1 MKKFLKEIEDNIC
14 GLLLLAMMVLTCI
27 NVFARYVFKSSMP
40 FVEEL
45 TALGLVIISLSGAA
59 VAAKRGAHLGL
70 TVLTDLLP
78 EKVQKG
84 CVLLGHL
91 LGTVFG
97 LVLLGFGISMA
108 ALEYELDLGDC
119 RYAVAGV
126 DDGSFC
132 TRQRSRTDCTVHA
145 IIYPRS
151 KREGRRRADGRPNT
165 VWSVFCSAFADVPI
179 GLSLGISSILTLLY
193 ENLPVSMVTINMYS
207 ATSKFVLLAIPFF
220 ILGGNIM
227 EKSGTSQR
235 LD

>member
-70 TVLTDLLP
+70 TVFTDLLP

-108 ALEYELDLGDC
+108 ALEYELKL
-119 RYAVAGV
+119 VTAGMQWPEWMM
-126 DDGSFC
+126 G
-132 TRQRSRTDCTVHA
+132 
-145 IIYPRS
+145 
-151 KREGRRRADGRPNT
+151 
-165 VWSVFCSAFADVPI
+165 AFV
-179 GLSLGISSILTLLY
+179 
-193 ENLPVSMVTINMYS
+193 PVSG
-207 ATSKFVLLAIPFF
+207 AVLTVRYMQLF
-220 ILGGNIM
+220 IRDLKGKE
-227 EKSGTSQR
+227 EKS
-235 LD
+235 

>member
-59 VAAKRGAHLGL
+59 KRGAHLGL

-108 ALEYELDLGDC
+108 ALEYELKL
-119 RYAVAGV
+119 VTAGMQWPEWMM
-126 DDGSFC
+126 G
-132 TRQRSRTDCTVHA
+132 
-145 IIYPRS
+145 
-151 KREGRRRADGRPNT
+151 
-165 VWSVFCSAFADVPI
+165 AFV
-179 GLSLGISSILTLLY
+179 
-193 ENLPVSMVTINMYS
+193 PVSG
-207 ATSKFVLLAIPFF
+207 AVLTVRYMQLF
-220 ILGGNIM
+220 IRDLKGKE
-227 EKSGTSQR
+227 EKS
-235 LD
+235 